1 MTCKRRDKVSKHDR
15 ALHSPLL
22 DEPSKKFRSQLG
34 RSDVAATSTKVAA
47 MSLRPPSRPKLLQRR
62 RRCDVPPRHR
72 HQVARRCRC
81 DIAVATQSS
90 VKVAT
95 ATSQRCRKYNLTAT
109 STKVAAISL
118 RPPSRPKLL
127 QRRRRCDVPPRHR
140 HQVTRRCRC
149 DIASA
154 TQSSVKVA
162 TATSQRCRKFSQ
174 KVATAMLPRRS
185 TSYINCNCTC
195 GKALSNACKD
205 VLHHTHQIMQSNLV
219 KGPMID

>member
-1 MTCKRRDKVSKHDR
+1 MKS
-15 ALHSPLL
+15 AANESY
-22 DEPSKKFRSQLG
+22 PSKKFRSQLG

-62 RRCDVPPRHR
+62 RRCDVPPRRR

-81 DIAVATQSS
+81 DIAGATQSS
-90 VKVAT
+90 VKVA
-95 ATSQRCRKYNLTAT
+95 N
-109 STKVAAISL
+109 
-118 RPPSRPKLL
+118 
-127 QRRRRCDVPPRHR
+127 
-140 HQVTRRCRC
+140 
-149 DIASA
+149 
-154 TQSSVKVA
+154 
-162 TATSQRCRKFSQ
+162 ATSQRCRKFSQ

-185 TSYINCNCTC
+185 TSYNNCTC